1 MEKGSVKI
9 IAFSDKGVEVS
20 ALGGRIS
27 TGKGTALEMFAL
39 CGDTEKDLKL
49 VKKVLSSG
57 HNTIIEHAYFTLAFN
72 DVSVMTEQA
81 MIEHRLAAYTVKS
94 RRYVD
99 FAGAGYVTPEG
110 LDAEKQRLYR
120 ENMDGLFK
128 AYSDLC
134 ALGIPAEDARFV
146 LPYCFRS
153 NFIMSL
159 DARELS
165 KLVFDMTRGRLSA
178 YDEIRRLGEMLS
190 RQLDEVFPG
199 VSQAYKDP
207 GRCDISLPEI
217 KQIPDPAPVKGT
229 AEVADAPAQ
238 PEKLLDAALSANG
251 RPGMSLK
258 ELVRDERPRELELLN
273 YAFRFS
279 AISLAGLTHLTR
291 HRMQTLIVRP
301 VAYALESNTYVL
313 PESVKKDPE
322 ALRIY
327 EAAFRAN
334 TLAAR
339 QFTGDKQAI
348 SYFALAGN
356 TLGVLFG
363 MNARELK
370 HYLRL
375 RTCAR
380 AQWEIRELSRE
391 MLCGLMDEVRPL
403 FRYYGPSCAI
413 LGHCPEGRLSC
424 GRPVKT
430 EE

>member
-1 MEKGSVKI
+1 MDKGSVKI
-9 IAFSDKGVEVS
+9 IGVSQNGVAVS

-39 CGDTEKDLKL
+39 CGDREKDLKL

-57 HNTIIEHAYFTLAFN
+57 HNPIIEHAYFTLAFN

-110 LDAEKQRLYR
+110 LSEEKLSLYR

-134 ALGIPAEDARFV
+134 ALGIPVEDARFV

-159 DARELS
+159 NARELS
-165 KLVFDMTRGRLSA
+165 KVVFDMTRGRLNA
-178 YDEIRRLGEMLS
+178 YDEIKRLGEMLEA
-190 RQLDEVFPG
+190 QLDEVFPG
-199 VSQAYKDP
+199 VALAYKDP
-207 GRCDISLPEI
+207 GKCDLALPEI
-217 KQIPDPAPVKGT
+217 NDIPDPAPVKGE
-229 AEVADAPAQ
+229 AEVTGAPAQ
-238 PEKLLDAALSANG
+238 PEELLDAALAAAG
-251 RPGMSLK
+251 RPGLSLK
-258 ELVRDERPRELELLN
+258 DLVKDERPRELELLN
-273 YAFRFS
+273 YTFRFS

-301 VAYALESNTYVL
+301 IACALMTNTYIV
-313 PESVKKDPE
+313 PESVRKDPE

-327 EAAFRAN
+327 ENAFKAN

-339 QFTGDKQAI
+339 KFASDPQAI

-356 TLGVLFG
+356 TLSVLFG

-391 MLCGLMDEVRPL
+391 MLCCLMDEFKPL
-403 FRYYGPSCAI
+403 FRFYGPSCAI

-424 GRPVKT
+424 GKPVKI